1 MTNLI
6 DGRALALSI
15 RSALPA
21 RIKRLPRIPGLGVIL
36 IGNDKASELY
46 VKLKKRAADEAG
58 ILFNLNT
65 FPAETDAETIQKRIQ
80 ELNGDPRIDAALI
93 QLPLP
98 SHLNEQTIIKNINP
112 EKDVDGFHPVNIAR
126 FLNGERP
133 DPPSLIEGILRL
145 IDSTSVVI
153 QGLRSTI
160 VARKSVFTQC
170 LLHALKVRGAEAI
183 EVPAD
188 GLHHNATVISDIV
201 IVAAGRPK
209 LITGDD
215 CKPGSIVIDVGIN
228 SLPNGNVVGDVE
240 RSSAEK
246 IVRWLTPVPG
256 GVGPMTIA
264 MLLENA
270 VRLAERNQS

>member
-1 MTNLI
+1 MANLI

-21 RIKRLPRIPGLGVIL
+21 RIHRLPRIPGLGVIL
-36 IGNDKASELY
+36 VGNDRASELY

-58 ILFNLNT
+58 ILFDLRSY
-65 FPAETDAETIQKRIQ
+65 PATTDTDAVQKCIH
-80 ELNGDPRIDAALI
+80 ELNEDPRIDAILV

-98 SHLNEQTIIKNINP
+98 AQLNEQTVIGYIDP
-112 EKDVDGFHPVNIAR
+112 EKDVDGFHPVNTAR

-133 DPPSLIEGILRL
+133 DPPSLVEGILCL
-145 IDSTSVVI
+145 IDSTGVEI
-153 QGLRSTI
+153 RGMTCTA
-160 VARKSVFTQC
+160 VARMSVFTEC

-188 GLHHNATVISDIV
+188 GTHHNATVTSDIV
-201 IVAAGRPK
+201 VVAAGRPG

-228 SLPNGNVVGDVE
+228 SLPNGRVVGDVE

-264 MLLENA
+264 MLLENV